1 MHLRINATTDRE
13 RYGITK
19 EIQDALTRNGGYVLD
34 SHLYSNISTVL
45 NIEIPGT
52 AIDELLNELEALGMR
67 IKCERPRG
75 ESDQDVRG
83 TLQITF
89 VHNDP
94 DIRHEVPMV
103 PG

>member
-13 RYGITK
+13 RYEITK
-19 EIQDALTRNGGYVLD
+19 EIQDVLAACNGYVLD

-45 NIEIPGT
+45 NIEINAS
-52 AIDELLNELEALGMR
+52 AIDAFINELEALGMR
-67 IKCERPRG
+67 IKCER
-75 ESDQDVRG
+75 SLDVNDQDVRG